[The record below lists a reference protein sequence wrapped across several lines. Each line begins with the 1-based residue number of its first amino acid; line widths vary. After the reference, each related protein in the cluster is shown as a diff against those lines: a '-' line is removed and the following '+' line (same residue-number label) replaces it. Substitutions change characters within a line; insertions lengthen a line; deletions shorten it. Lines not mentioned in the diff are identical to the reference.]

1 MAGYMANP
9 DLGPAHIEEIK
20 KKNAEAIDEE
30 GWLHSGDKGC
40 IDDRGMIRITGRY
53 ACSPSLQ

>member
-9 DLGPAHIEEIK
+9 ELGAEHVEQIEK
-20 KKNAEAIDEE
+20 KLAEAITGD

-40 IDDRGMIRITGRY
+40 LVPPLSAVSVPD
-53 ACSPSLQ
+53 LHVN